1 MQSVEF
7 PKPTLNLKLTL
18 RINTSN
24 LVFDH
29 TTHFEHALC
38 FCHLDRV
45 AYKKEVFISFFIFK
59 TLCLVSTLLNYGLEL
74 IDFVESSLR
83 LFRSLLHP
91 LISKLMRSII
101 ARILQWSVWR
111 LIAWHWDFFWLILD
125 CVFSSETNRYILN
138 FFVRVII
145 FLLLLMARL
154 VL

>member
-1 MQSVEF
+1 MQSVKF
-7 PKPTLNLKLTL
+7 FIPTLHLKFSF
-18 RINTSN
+18 RINSCN
-24 LVFDH
+24 LVFDNA
-29 TTHFEHALC
+29 TDFDNAWSLS
-38 FCHLDRV
+38 HLDRV
-45 AYKKEVFISFFIFK
+45 RHKKEVFISFFIFK